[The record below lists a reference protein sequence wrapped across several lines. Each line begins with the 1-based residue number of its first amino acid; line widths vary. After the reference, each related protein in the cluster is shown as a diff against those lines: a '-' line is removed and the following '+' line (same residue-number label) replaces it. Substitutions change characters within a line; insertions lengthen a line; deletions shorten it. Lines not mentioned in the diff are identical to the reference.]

1 MESDEMSKQL
11 SDMIKRKSQ
20 GLVRIDAIE
29 AFEDLVFEEDS
40 ASRVKFDFP
49 EPRVSNASD
58 RSWSGFTNKGESL
71 MNMSLMTI
79 EDKDGAP
86 ILKAADDISEA
97 SGKRLSRV
105 SFKPENV
112 SAMSLD
118 IGSIRD
124 LDINDS
130 SESPKKDSIEYNTST
145 ESPDSPD
152 SLLRNNSRSMGFPI
166 RRTVMKKYN
175 AGIPTVIPSKDEAAN
190 GRNVST
196 LTFSEASA
204 LQQDIEF
211 SEMVKHI
218 DPPSSE
224 LSLKA
229 HTSFS
234 NISMMSV
241 VDESILGEDKKGVN
255 MV

>member
-1 MESDEMSKQL
+1 
-11 SDMIKRKSQ
+11 MIRRKSQ

-49 EPRVSNASD
+49 DPRVSNASD
-58 RSWSGFTNKGESL
+58 KSWSGLTTRGESL

-79 EDKDGAP
+79 EDKDEAST
-86 ILKAADDISEA
+86 LKAADDLSEA

-130 SESPKKDSIEYNTST
+130 SESPKRDSIDLKTSM
-145 ESPDSPD
+145 ESPDSPALCW
-152 SLLRNNSRSMGFPI
+152 SSRSMGFPI
-166 RRTVMKKYN
+166 RKTVMRSFN
-175 AGIPTVIPSKDEAAN
+175 AGIPTVIPSKEDETTTR
-190 GRNVST
+190 RNVST
-196 LTFSEASA
+196 LTLSEASI

-211 SEMVKHI
+211 SEMTKNI
-218 DPPSSE
+218 APPSSE
-224 LSLKA
+224 LSLKGNM
-229 HTSFS
+229 SFS
-234 NISMMSV
+234 NISMMSA
-241 VDESILGEDKKGVN
+241 VDESVLGEDKKGVN
-255 MV
+255 LV